1 MIVISRYNANEM
13 FKKLDDARYTRHFY
27 TIFIAIVQ
35 IFPRLSAA
43 NLVFYHVQDRDNW
56 KNNTNCKRY
65 SGKNILFRVYTQTPS
80 AFFFQPVASALA
92 IPLVQLGIVLWNCRR
107 GNKSTEERKL
117 FQRCRG
123 QFRSFL
129 QKSVDR
135 PDFPPAEIHWLAWR
149 QFTETRGERVRLK
162 NWFVRQPAVALK
174 WRVTR
179 ERGLLILM
187 AFDFKTQ
194 DTWYLRNSRR
204 FVYEWL
210 LSA

>member
-1 MIVISRYNANEM
+1 MPTKCWKNHT
-13 FKKLDDARYTRHFY
+13 TRAIL
-27 TIFIAIVQ
+27 TIFIP
-35 IFPRLSAA
+35 FLYRLFKYFHESLPA
-43 NLVFYHVQDRDNW
+43 NLVFYYIQDRNNW
-56 KNNTNCKRY
+56 KNNTNCKHY
-65 SGKNILFRVYTQTPS
+65 PGKNILLRVYTQTPS
-80 AFFFQPVASALA
+80 AFFFQPVVSALA

-135 PDFPPAEIHWLAWR
+135 RDFPPAEIHWLAWR

-187 AFDFKTQ
+187 AFDFKTR
-194 DTWYLRNSRR
+194 DTWYLRNGRR

-210 LSA
+210 LNA